1 MSVYQYSLLS
11 VFAIVLALI
20 IIDPNV
26 GVFIDL
32 QVKLLRIRIITL
44 WMRMTMYPRIK
55 YNNWEIQRRLKKI
68 QRELNVPKD

>member
-1 MSVYQYSLLS
+1 MSLYQYSLLS

-32 QVKLLRIRIITL
+32 QVKLLRIRVITL

-55 YNNWEIQRRLKKI
+55 YNNWEIQRQLKKI

>member
-1 MSVYQYSLLS
+1 MSLYQYSLLS